1 MSGSGGVTATPAE
14 RQVRALYFS
23 YFAYVGTLS
32 PYLSL
37 YLEASGYSVAAIG
50 LLLAVPQA
58 MRIFAPPLWGA
69 LADRSGLGGRLLVAG
84 AALTTLFVLLL
95 PWAVAHG
102 QAMTLVLL
110 AALFLASAGITPIA
124 EATALS
130 LAGGDAGRYGSM
142 RLWGSIGFVIAVV
155 VVGPALD
162 LTGALALPW
171 FLAAITGGIVLV
183 GLRLAA
189 LAGPPRTAPASRLR
203 SRLRERAVAA
213 FFVANFL
220 MLFAHAA
227 LYVLFS
233 LYLQRHGYSKSAIG
247 LFWAI
252 SVLAEIAL
260 FRWQS
265 VLFNRFSAVGLF
277 AFSIGVAALR
287 FALVGVSGGGLWL
300 LLVSQLLHAI
310 TFGLHHSASM
320 ALLHRWFGPAQQGR
334 AQALFV
340 TIGYGCGGTLGGL
353 AMSAI
358 WENVSPEAAFAGASL
373 AAGAGCLFAL
383 ACAERGT
390 GRGPAEEPSP

>member
-1 MSGSGGVTATPAE
+1 MPGSGGATAVRAE

-23 YFAYVGTLS
+23 YFAYVDTLS

-58 MRIFAPPLWGA
+58 MRIVAPPVWG
-69 LADRSGLGGRLLVAG
+69 LLVDRSGLGGRMLVAS
-84 AALTTLFVLLL
+84 ALLTTVCVVLL
-95 PWAVAHG
+95 PWAVPRG
-102 QAMTLVLL
+102 QAMAFVLL
-110 AALFLASAGITPIA
+110 AGLFLASAGITPIA
-124 EATALS
+124 EATALA
-130 LAGGDAGRYGSM
+130 LARGDAGRYGAM
-142 RLWGSIGFVIAVV
+142 RLWGSVGFVIAVV

-162 LTGALALPW
+162 ITGALALPW
-171 FLAAITGGIVLV
+171 ILAVIAGGITLV
-183 GLRLAA
+183 GLRLAG
-189 LAGPPRTAPASRLR
+189 LAGPLRSAPALPLR
-203 SRLRERAVAA
+203 ARLRERAVAA

-252 SVLAEIAL
+252 GVLAEIAL

-265 VLFNRFSAVGLF
+265 VLFNRFSAAALF

-287 FALVGVSGGGLWL
+287 FALVGVSAGGLAL
-300 LLVSQLLHAI
+300 LVVSQLLHAI

-320 ALLHRWFGPAQQGR
+320 ALLHRWFGPAQQAR
-334 AQALFV
+334 AQALFI

-353 AMSAI
+353 AMSSV

-373 AAGAGCLFAL
+373 AAAAGCLFAL
-383 ACAERGT
+383 ACVERAAGS
-390 GRGPAEEPSP
+390 RDAEEPSP

>member
-1 MSGSGGVTATPAE
+1 MPAPGGVTAARAE
-14 RQVRALYFS
+14 RQVCALYFA

-58 MRIFAPPLWGA
+58 MRIVAPPLWGL

-84 AALTTLFVLLL
+84 ASLTTVFVLLL

-102 QAMTLVLL
+102 QAMAFVLL

-124 EATALS
+124 ESTALS
-130 LAGGDAGRYGSM
+130 LAGGDAGRYGAM
-142 RLWGSIGFVIAVV
+142 RLWGSVGFVIAVV
-155 VVGPALD
+155 AVGPALD
-162 LTGALALPW
+162 LAGARALPW
-171 FLAAITGGIVLV
+171 FLAAIAGGIVVV
-183 GLRLAA
+183 GLRLAG
-189 LAGPPRTAPASRLR
+189 LAGPPRVATGPRLR

-233 LYLQRHGYSKSAIG
+233 LYLQRHGYSNAAIG
-247 LFWAI
+247 CLWAV
-252 SVLAEIAL
+252 SVFAEIAL

-265 VLFNRFSAVGLF
+265 FLFHRFPAAALF
-277 AFSIGVAALR
+277 AFSIGVAAVR
-287 FALVGVSGGGLWL
+287 FALVGASEGGLTL
-300 LLVSQLLHAI
+300 ILVSQLLHAI

-320 ALLHRWFGPAQQGR
+320 ALLHRWFGPARQAR

-353 AMSAI
+353 AMSGI
-358 WENVSPEAAFAGASL
+358 WENLSPEAAFAGASL
-373 AAGAGCLFAL
+373 AAAAGCLFAL
-383 ACAERGT
+383 ACAD
-390 GRGPAEEPSP
+390 RGPGRREAEEPSA